1 MPDYA
6 LMMRAADWTPE
17 QRTVYT
23 EIAQRFLKRHP
34 RGRRMLAV
42 DGRNGVGKSRL
53 AQELRVA
60 FAREE
65 VASFSASL
73 ADFMNVRRVRERQ
86 GATSV
91 RGYYDDTYNLS
102 ELKRSLLEPFMMGGS
117 TSFVLKSYDAE
128 TESYVEPDWESC
140 GTNAVL
146 IVEGEFLARPALTNL
161 WHGFLVVEAADEV
174 RGSRLQARDGAH
186 PLITHS
192 SHDRAQAA
200 HGYYEDTASPFDRAD
215 MLLDNSDW
223 QRPILV
229 R

>member
-6 LMMRAADWTPE
+6 LMMRAADWTQE

-23 EIAQRFLKRHP
+23 EIAQRFLARNP

-53 AQELRVA
+53 AEELRVA
-60 FAREE
+60 FARAE
-65 VASFSASL
+65 VTSFAASMG
-73 ADFMNVRRVRERQ
+73 DFLNVRRVRERQ
-86 GATSV
+86 GPASA

-102 ELKRSLLEPFMMGGS
+102 ELKRALLEPFMMGGS

-128 TESYVEPDWESC
+128 TESYVEPDWESS
-140 GTNAVL
+140 GQNAVL
-146 IVEGEFLARPALTNL
+146 IVEGEFLARPALRDL
-161 WHGFLVVEAADEV
+161 WHGFLLVEAADDV
-174 RGSRLQARDGAH
+174 RGPRLQARDGAH
-186 PLITHS
+186 PLISHS
-192 SHDRAQAA
+192 SHGLAQQA
-200 HGYYEDTASPFDRAD
+200 HAYYEEAAAPFDRAD